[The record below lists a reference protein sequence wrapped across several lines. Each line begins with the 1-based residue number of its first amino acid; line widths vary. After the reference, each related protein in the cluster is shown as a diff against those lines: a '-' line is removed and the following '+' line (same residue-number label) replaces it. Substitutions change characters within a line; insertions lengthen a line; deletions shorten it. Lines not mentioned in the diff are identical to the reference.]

1 MEFRIHKTEFV
12 RGLRL
17 AQSIADRKSTMP
29 MLANVLL
36 RVQNGASN
44 PRRLLVA
51 ATDLNVSISAELKL
65 HSGSEG
71 GLTVNA
77 KALHDIVVNL
87 PGDEVSIKKVENNWA
102 EIKAG
107 KVSYRI
113 VGMPDRDFPKI
124 PDHREATFSDLDAVT
139 LREMIDRTLFSVCN
153 DETRFHLNGVLF
165 ESNGSTARMICL
177 PLYRYSGPMKPTTVL
192 TRNGLKCRATA

>member
-36 RVQNGASN
+36 RVQGKN
-44 PRRLLVA
+44 RLLVA

-77 KALHDIVVNL
+77 KALHDIVVKL
-87 PGDEVSIKKVENNWA
+87 S
-102 EIKAG
+102 
-107 KVSYRI
+107 
-113 VGMPDRDFPKI
+113 
-124 PDHREATFSDLDAVT
+124 
-139 LREMIDRTLFSVCN
+139 
-153 DETRFHLNGVLF
+153 
-165 ESNGSTARMICL
+165 
-177 PLYRYSGPMKPTTVL
+177 
-192 TRNGLKCRATA
+192 